1 MSVDKVKKNKSAG
14 KDWIHY
20 YFKSTSGIIGLALVL
35 IMVVLSLVSALNLAP
50 IDPLEQNPVDALK
63 GPSGTYWFGTDQF
76 GRDIFSRSIDGMS
89 RSLSVALLSV
99 GIAATVGVFLG
110 VIGGFFGGWLD
121 NLVVRASDV
130 IFAFPAI
137 LLALAIV
144 NSLGNSWIDTSI
156 AIAIVYTPIFIR
168 VARGPVLTVKE
179 MDYVKSVRVLGYSTP
194 RILLRHVMPNVLAPI
209 VVQIALSLSWAILTE
224 SGLSFLGLGT
234 QPPDAS
240 LGLMVS
246 EAQPLA
252 AFAWWALAFPSIFIT
267 VVVVGLNLVG
277 DGLRDALDPA
287 RRSSG

>member
-1 MSVDKVKKNKSAG
+1 MKRERTWVN
-14 KDWIHY
+14 Y
-20 YFKSTSGIIGLALVL
+20 YLQSTSGIVGAVLVL
-35 IMVVLSLVSALNLAP
+35 IMITLSLISAFGLAP
-50 IDPLEQNPVDALK
+50 HDPLEQNPMDALQ
-63 GPSGTYWFGTDQF
+63 GPNGTYSFGTDQF
-76 GRDIFSRSIDGMS
+76 GRDIFSRSIDGMR

-99 GIAATVGVFLG
+99 GLATLFGVTLG
-110 VIGGFFGGWLD
+110 VVGGYLGRWID
-121 NLVVRASDV
+121 NIVVRASDV

-168 VARGPVLTVKE
+168 VARGPVLSVKE
-179 MDYVKSVRVLGYSTP
+179 MDYIKSARVLGYSSP
-194 RILLRHVMPNVLAPI
+194 RILGRHILPNVFAPV
-209 VVQIALSLSWAILTE
+209 VVQVALSLSWAILTE

-246 EAQPLA
+246 EAQALA
-252 AFAWWALAFPSIFIT
+252 AFAWWSLAFPSIFIT
-267 VVVVGLNLVG
+267 IVVIGLNLVG

-287 RRSSG
+287 RRSTS

>member
-1 MSVDKVKKNKSAG
+1 MSTNQIKPKRD

-20 YFKSTSGIIGLALVL
+20 YFKSTSGIVGLALVA
-35 IMVVLSLVSALNLAP
+35 IMVILSLISAFSLAP
-50 IDPLEQNPVDALK
+50 IDPLEQNPINALQ
-63 GPSGTYWFGTDQF
+63 GPNSTYWFGTDQF
-76 GRDIFSRSIDGMS
+76 GRDIFSRSIDGMR
-89 RSLSVALLSV
+89 RSLSIAILSV
-99 GIAATVGVFLG
+99 SIAALVGVFLG
-110 VIGGFFGGWLD
+110 VLGGFFGGWLD
-121 NLVVRASDV
+121 NLVVRSSDV

-179 MDYVKSVRVLGYSTP
+179 MDYVKSVRVLGFSTP

-252 AFAWWALAFPSIFIT
+252 AFAWWSLAFPSIFIT

>member
-1 MSVDKVKKNKSAG
+1 MKRERTWVN
-14 KDWIHY
+14 Y
-20 YFKSTSGIIGLALVL
+20 YLQSTSGIVGAVLVL
-35 IMVVLSLVSALNLAP
+35 IMVSLSLISAFGLAP
-50 IDPLEQNPVDALK
+50 HDPLEQNPMDALQ
-63 GPSGTYWFGTDQF
+63 GPTGTYWFGTDQF
-76 GRDIFSRSIDGMS
+76 GRDIFSRSIDGMR

-99 GIAATVGVFLG
+99 GLATLFGVTLG
-110 VIGGFFGGWLD
+110 VVGGYLGRWID
-121 NLVVRASDV
+121 NIVVRASDV

-168 VARGPVLTVKE
+168 VARGPVLSVKE
-179 MDYVKSVRVLGYSTP
+179 MDYIKSARVLGYSSP
-194 RILLRHVMPNVLAPI
+194 RILGRHILPNVFAPV
-209 VVQIALSLSWAILTE
+209 VVQVALSLSWAILTE

-246 EAQPLA
+246 EAQALA
-252 AFAWWALAFPSIFIT
+252 AFAWWSLAFPSIFIT
-267 VVVVGLNLVG
+267 IVVIGLNLVG

-287 RRSSG
+287 RRSTS

>member
-1 MSVDKVKKNKSAG
+1 MKREKT
-14 KDWIHY
+14 WIFY
-20 YFKSTSGIIGLALVL
+20 YLKSTSGVIGAILVCV
-35 IMVVLSLVSALNLAP
+35 MVVLSLISAFGLAP
-50 IDPLEQNPVDALK
+50 HDPLEQNPIDALQA
-63 GPSGTYWFGTDQF
+63 PSSTYWFGTDQF
-76 GRDIFSRSIDGMS
+76 GRDIFSRSIDGMR

-99 GIAATVGVFLG
+99 GIAAFIGVLLG
-110 VIGGFFGGWLD
+110 VVGGYLGRWVD
-121 NLVVRASDV
+121 NIVVRLSDV

-168 VARGPVLTVKE
+168 VARGPVLSVKE
-179 MDYVKSVRVLGYSTP
+179 MDYIKSVRVLGYSSP
-194 RILLRHVMPNVLAPI
+194 QILTKHVMPNVLAPI
-209 VVQIALSLSWAILTE
+209 VVQVALSLSWAILTE

-252 AFAWWALAFPSIFIT
+252 AFAWWSLAFPSLFIT
-267 VVVVGLNLVG
+267 IVVIGLNLVG

-287 RRSSG
+287 RRSSS

>member
-1 MSVDKVKKNKSAG
+1 MKRERT
-14 KDWIHY
+14 WINY
-20 YFKSTSGIIGLALVL
+20 YLQSTSGIVGAVLVLVMITLSLISAFGLA
-35 IMVVLSLVSALNLAP
+35 P
-50 IDPLEQNPVDALK
+50 HDPLEQNPMDALQ
-63 GPSGTYWFGTDQF
+63 GPNGTYWFGTDQF
-76 GRDIFSRSIDGMS
+76 GRDIFSRSIDGMR

-99 GIAATVGVFLG
+99 GLATLFGVTLG
-110 VIGGFFGGWLD
+110 VVGGYLGRWID
-121 NLVVRASDV
+121 NIVVRASDV

-168 VARGPVLTVKE
+168 VARGPVLSVKE
-179 MDYVKSVRVLGYSTP
+179 MDYIKSARVLGYSSP
-194 RILLRHVMPNVLAPI
+194 RILSRHILPNVFAPV
-209 VVQIALSLSWAILTE
+209 VVQVALSLSWAILTE

-246 EAQPLA
+246 EAQALA
-252 AFAWWALAFPSIFIT
+252 AFAWWSLAFPSIFIT
-267 VVVVGLNLVG
+267 IVVIGLNLVG

-287 RRSSG
+287 RRSTS

>member
-1 MSVDKVKKNKSAG
+1 MRNERVVSR
-14 KDWIHY
+14 DWINY
-20 YFKSTSGIIGLALVL
+20 YFKSTSGVIGLILVL
-35 IMVVLSLVSALNLAP
+35 VMVILSMVSALNLAP
-50 IDPLEQNPVDALK
+50 IDPLEQNPVVALQ
-63 GPSGTYWFGTDQF
+63 GPNGTFWFGTDQF
-76 GRDIFSRSIDGMS
+76 GRDIFSRSIDGMR

-121 NLVVRASDV
+121 SLVVRCSDV

-168 VARGPVLTVKE
+168 VARGPVLSVKE
-179 MDYVKSVRVLGYSTP
+179 MDYVKSVRVLGFSTP
-194 RILLRHVMPNVLAPI
+194 QILIRHVMPNVLAPI

-246 EAQPLA
+246 DAQALA
-252 AFAWWALAFPSIFIT
+252 AFAWCSLAFPSIFIT

>member
-1 MSVDKVKKNKSAG
+1 MSQNSVKKSFG

-20 YFKSTSGIIGLALVL
+20 YFKSTSGVIGLALVT

-63 GPSGTYWFGTDQF
+63 GPNGTYWFGTDQF

-99 GIAATVGVFLG
+99 GIAAVVGVFLG

-194 RILLRHVMPNVLAPI
+194 RILMRHVMPNVLAPI

-252 AFAWWALAFPSIFIT
+252 AFAWWSLAFPSIFIT

>member
-1 MSVDKVKKNKSAG
+1 MKTAAG
-14 KDWIHY
+14 RRDWVHY
-20 YFKSTSGIIGLALVL
+20 YFKSTSGVIGLFLVL
-35 IMVVLSLVSALNLAP
+35 VMVILSLISALNLAP
-50 IDPLEQNPVDALK
+50 IDPLEQNPIDALQ

-99 GIAATVGVFLG
+99 GIAAVVGVFLG
-110 VIGGFFGGWLD
+110 VVGGFFGGWLD

-179 MDYVKSVRVLGYSTP
+179 MDYVKSVRVLGFSTP
-194 RILLRHVMPNVLAPI
+194 RILIRHVMPNVLAPI

-246 EAQPLA
+246 EAQALA
-252 AFAWWALAFPSIFIT
+252 SFAWWTLAFPSLFIT